1 MLNLYTI
8 YKAYA
13 QRVLR
18 NPDNLELGDIKEIM
32 KYLITQSLEENLT
45 INEQLD
51 CVRKIG
57 IIESGQKKYRKL
69 YYLEL
74 QDALVTG
81 SYEIEVPHQVGNRWR
96 ESENSVGYVYL
107 ATSESRKNQ
116 VKLGATTIPI
126 SRREAA
132 YQNRWGY
139 EISIYWKIRTK
150 QPLAREHT
158 IKSKIKEYLVSGLTD
173 GDSNEWYHGNV
184 SDFTQIIIEECEA
197 EERYKSR

>member
-1 MLNLYTI
+1 MLNLYTT

-74 QDALVTG
+74 QDALVTE
-81 SYEIEVPHQVGNRWR
+81 SYKIEVPHQVGNRWR

>member
-1 MLNLYTI
+1 MLNLYTT

-116 VKLGATTIPI
+116 VKLGATTTPI
-126 SRREAA
+126 WRREAA

-197 EERYKSR
+197 EQRYKSR

>member
-1 MLNLYTI
+1 MLNLYTT